1 VYICP
6 VCQCTYTHPGNF
18 KQHLLKHEREQQQQQ
33 QQRPLESSHLNNVLQ
48 SAFGKQQG
56 RRKQTPD
63 SYFYRTD
70 PDPGPKTAVKQM

>member
-48 SAFGKQQG
+48 SAFGKQED
-56 RRKQTPD
+56 RKKQAL
-63 SYFYRTD
+63 FRTLIFIL
-70 PDPGPKTAVKQM
+70 KTRILILKLQ

>member
-33 QQRPLESSHLNNVLQ
+33 RPLESSHLNNVLQ
-48 SAFGKQQG
+48 SAFGKQKD
-56 RRKQTPD
+56 R
-63 SYFYRTD
+63 
-70 PDPGPKTAVKQM
+70 VKQAVFRILIFILKTKIHILKLQ